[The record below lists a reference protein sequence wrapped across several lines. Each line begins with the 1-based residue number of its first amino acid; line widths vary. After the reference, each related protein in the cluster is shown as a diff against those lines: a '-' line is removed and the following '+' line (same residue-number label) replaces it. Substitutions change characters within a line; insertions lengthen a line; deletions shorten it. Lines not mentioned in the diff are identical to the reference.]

1 MKRMYV
7 IMCDSYDGGEFLETY
22 PEDVVSSLTRA
33 EELCFEYEAKN
44 PDGVYYWTEVISSE
58 D

>member
-7 IMCDSYDGGEFLETY
+7 IICDINDSGATCI
-22 PEDVVSSLTRA
+22 EDVVSSLTKA
-33 EELCFEYEAKN
+33 EELCFQYEDEN
-44 PDGVYYWTEVISSE
+44 PENIYYWQEVISSE

>member
-7 IMCDSYDGGEFLETY
+7 IMCDLYDHEQYIETY
-22 PEDVVSSLTRA
+22 PEDVVSSLTKA
-33 EELCFEYEAKN
+33 EELCYKYEDEN
-44 PDGVYYWTEVISSE
+44 PGNIFYWQEVISSE